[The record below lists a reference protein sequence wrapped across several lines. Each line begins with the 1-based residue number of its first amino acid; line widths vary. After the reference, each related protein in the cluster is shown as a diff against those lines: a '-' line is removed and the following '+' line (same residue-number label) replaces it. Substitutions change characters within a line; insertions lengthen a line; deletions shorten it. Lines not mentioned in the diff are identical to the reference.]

1 MPGKSHG
8 QKRATVYRITRVRYG
23 LVTKPPPPPPPKPV
37 QVVICIR
44 RVVTQGQ
51 DSHVTME
58 AEMGATYLQAKE
70 CPKLLANT
78 RN

>member
-1 MPGKSHG
+1 MLGTSHG
-8 QKRATVYRITRVRYG
+8 QKRATVYGITRVRYG
-23 LVTKPPPPPPPKPV
+23 LVTTPPPPPKPV
-37 QVVICIR
+37 QLVVYIR
-44 RVVTQGQ
+44 RVETQEQ

-78 RN
+78 GN